1 MLAMS
6 HQIIQLLSERP
17 NLNSLEIAQA
27 INAKDTSVK
36 VTLHKLIKRE
46 KLVRE
51 KVARAEK
58 TKAGPQNLYA
68 YRVVEVKS
76 QDANTQNG

>member
-1 MLAMS
+1 MAMS
-6 HQIIQLLSERP
+6 QQIIQLLEQRP

-36 VTLHKLIKRE
+36 VILHKLIKKE

-51 KVARAEK
+51 KTARQEK

-68 YRVVEVKS
+68 YRVSAVKLP
-76 QDANTQNG
+76 DANTPNG

>member
-1 MLAMS
+1 MAMS
-6 HQIIQLLSERP
+6 QQIIQLLEQTP
-17 NLNSLEIAQA
+17 NLNSLQIAQA

-36 VTLHKLIKRE
+36 VTLHKLIKKE

-51 KVARAEK
+51 KMARSEK

-68 YRVVEVKS
+68 YRVSAVKS
-76 QDANTQNG
+76 HDANTPNG